1 MEILQLCGEDPVIV
15 GRSLVQLVAG
25 FLGVELSCFVH
36 FVEIQRNKNNINNKI
51 YIYTIKNAYT
61 TKKSVI

>member
-1 MEILQLCGEDPVIV
+1 VIV